1 MQVDRPD
8 IGAVGETADRVHIS
22 DQMHR
27 YPGHPGRHAD
37 TAGQLISV
45 GYSRIDMRMVVPP
58 PDELSKSTLSQR
70 CSASH
75 KPRPPI

>member
-37 TAGQLISV
+37 AAGQL
-45 GYSRIDMRMVVPP
+45 
-58 PDELSKSTLSQR
+58 
-70 CSASH
+70 
-75 KPRPPI
+75 